1 MNSRLTPTGVSIV
14 LLGAM
19 GDGRFCG
26 LVLVFHNVILPDMVF
41 MIPSQTT
48 P

>member
-26 LVLVFHNVILPDMVF
+26 LVLVFHNHSPLDMVCKNLA
-41 MIPSQTT
+41 QTT

>member
-1 MNSRLTPTGVSIV
+1 MNNRLTPTGVSIV

-19 GDGRFCG
+19 GDGRFYG
-26 LVLVFHNVILPDMVF
+26 LVLVFHNRRPLDMVCKNLA
-41 MIPSQTT
+41 QTT